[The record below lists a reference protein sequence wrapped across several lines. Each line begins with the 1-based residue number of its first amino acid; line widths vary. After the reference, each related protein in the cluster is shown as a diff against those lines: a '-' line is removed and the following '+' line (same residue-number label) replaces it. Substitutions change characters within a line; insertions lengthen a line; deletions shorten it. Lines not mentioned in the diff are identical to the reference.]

1 MTLEMLAQER
11 IDAKGLVTES
21 VGFEKF
27 PEAFER
33 LKQPSDQIKVML
45 KPH

>member
-11 IDAKGLVTES
+11 IEVKGLVTES
-21 VGFEKF
+21 VGFEQF
-27 PEAFER
+27 SEAFER
-33 LKQPSDQIKVML
+33 LKQPSNQIKVML